1 MNKNQKINIIIENYK
16 ILTRDIEK
24 IDHRSQFLKK
34 KKKNLE
40 EVLINH
46 FNDKNIE
53 NLNGVTLIPSV
64 RRESL
69 SKTYLDRILKKYYRD
84 YFLSNKSK
92 LKNIDIGSFSE
103 KKSKTL
109 LNFILKNRK
118 SNNYHRLKIK
128 K

>member
-1 MNKNQKINIIIENYK
+1 M
-16 ILTRDIEK
+16 
-24 IDHRSQFLKK
+24 
-34 KKKNLE
+34 
-40 EVLINH
+40 
-46 FNDKNIE
+46 
-53 NLNGVTLIPSV
+53 NGVTLIPNV

-69 SKTYLDRILKKYYRD
+69 SKAYLDRILKKYYRE